1 MPQLTINTTNAQA
14 KRISV
19 AVGRELS
26 LQTNDEPHL
35 ERDATAAE
43 VKQYLIQF
51 LRETVLNVE
60 ANKAEAIA
68 RAAIPDLTLT

>member
-35 ERDATAAE
+35 ERDATATE
-43 VKQYLIQF
+43 VK
-51 LRETVLNVE
+51 T
-60 ANKAEAIA
+60 
-68 RAAIPDLTLT
+68 